1 LRKRRAFLER
11 FLKIISTSL
20 FKTDRPLNIFRN
32 KSNWQIFLFLFAILI
47 GIGSLIYTQ
56 FLVRSLKSEER
67 KKVEM
72 WAEATRLI
80 NSADSTQNLD
90 FLLTIIQNNNTV
102 PVILT
107 DGHDNII
114 DTRNLGQV
122 NTADPFFMGAKIEKM
137 KSDNEPII
145 IDLGNGFTNRI
156 YYKDSIILSQLM
168 YYPFIQLGFIILF
181 ILASYLALSSSRKAE
196 QNRVWV
202 GMSKE
207 TAHQLGTPTT
217 SLSGWIE
224 ILQNNYP
231 DIPVIKELALDV
243 KRLEKVTE
251 RFSRIGSKPSLSEE
265 NVKSLIQNSV
275 NYLKTR
281 SSSKVLFVLPFSTD
295 EEINIPV
302 NPALFE
308 WVIENICKN
317 AMDAMEGNGE
327 ITIRVEEEGKYAII
341 DIYDTGKG
349 IPKSAYKKIF
359 NPGFTTKKRG
369 WGLGLSLAKRI
380 IEEYHNG
387 RIFVKSSEI
396 GKGTCIRIMMKNG
409 KG

>member
-1 LRKRRAFLER
+1 
-11 FLKIISTSL
+11 
-20 FKTDRPLNIFRN
+20 LNILRN
-32 KSNWQIFLFLFAILI
+32 RNNWQVFLFLFAILI
-47 GIGSLIYTQ
+47 GVGSLIYTQ
-56 FLVRSLKSEER
+56 FLVRSLKAEER

-80 NSADSTQNLD
+80 NTADSTQNLD
-90 FLLTIIQNNNTV
+90 FLLTIIENNNTV

-107 DGHDNII
+107 DGFDNII
-114 DTRNLGQV
+114 ATRNIEQV
-122 NTADPFFMGAKIEKM
+122 KIEDTGLMGVKLEKM
-137 KSDNEPII
+137 KSDNDPII
-145 IDLGNGFTNRI
+145 IDLGNGSTNRI

-168 YYPFIQLGFIILF
+168 YYPFVQLGFIILF

-217 SLSGWIE
+217 SMSGWIE

-231 DIPVIKELALDV
+231 DIPVTKELALDV

-251 RFSRIGSKPSLSEE
+251 RFSRIGSKPSLTQE
-265 NVKSLIQNSV
+265 NITSLIQNSV

-281 SSSKVLFVLPFSTD
+281 SSSKVLFVLTFSAD

-302 NPALFE
+302 NPPLFE
-308 WVIENICKN
+308 WVIENVCKN
-317 AMDAMEGNGE
+317 AIDAMEGNGE
-327 ITIRVEEEGKYAII
+327 ITIRVEEAEKHAII
-341 DIYDTGKG
+341 DISDTGKG
-349 IPKSAYKKIF
+349 MPKSTWKKVF

-380 IEEYHNG
+380 IEEYHHG
-387 RIFVKSSEI
+387 KIFVKSSEI
-396 GKGTCIRIMMKNG
+396 GKGTCIRIMMKTG
-409 KG
+409 IV

>member
-1 LRKRRAFLER
+1 M
-11 FLKIISTSL
+11 
-20 FKTDRPLNIFRN
+20 NIFRN
-32 KSNWQIFLFLFAILI
+32 RSNWQIFLFLFAILI
-47 GIGSLIYTQ
+47 GVGSLIYTQ
-56 FLVRSLKSEER
+56 FLVRNLQGEER

-80 NSADSTQNLD
+80 NSADSTQNLE
-90 FLLTIIQNNNTV
+90 FLLTIIENNNTV

-107 DGHDNII
+107 DGNDNVIAARNI
-114 DTRNLGQV
+114 DEG
-122 NTADPFFMGAKIEKM
+122 KIQNSGFTGM
-137 KSDNEPII
+137 KLERMKRDNDPII
-145 IDLGNGFTNRI
+145 IELGNGFTNRI
-156 YYKDSIILSQLM
+156 YYNDSIILSQLI
-168 YYPFIQLGFIILF
+168 YYPYVQLGFIILF

-217 SLSGWIE
+217 SMSGWIE

-265 NVKSLIQNSV
+265 NVKSLIQKAV
-275 NYLKTR
+275 DYLQTR
-281 SSSKVLFVLPFSTD
+281 SSSKVLFILPFSAD

-308 WVIENICKN
+308 WVIENVCKN
-317 AMDAMEGNGE
+317 AIDAMEGDGE
-327 ITIRVEEEGKYAII
+327 ITIRVEEADKHAII

>member
-1 LRKRRAFLER
+1 LNIYLNRSKWQAFL
-11 FLKIISTSL
+11 F
-20 FKTDRPLNIFRN
+20 F
-32 KSNWQIFLFLFAILI
+32 FAILI
-47 GIGSLIYTQ
+47 GVGSLIYTQ
-56 FLVRSLKSEER
+56 FLVRSLKAEER

-122 NTADPFFMGAKIEKM
+122 KTEDPGFMGAKIEKM
-137 KSDNEPII
+137 RSDNQPII

-217 SLSGWIE
+217 SLSGWVE

-231 DIPVIKELALDV
+231 EIPVIKELALDV

-251 RFSRIGSKPSLSEE
+251 RFSRIGSKPSLAEE
-265 NVKSLIQNSV
+265 NIKSLIQNSV
-275 NYLKTR
+275 NYLQTR
-281 SSSKVLFVLPFSTD
+281 SSSKVLFVLPFSAD
-295 EEINIPV
+295 DEINIPV

-308 WVIENICKN
+308 WVIENVCKN
-317 AMDAMEGNGE
+317 AMDAMEGDGE
-327 ITIRVEEEGKYAII
+327 ITIRVEEEGKYAVI

-349 IPKSAYKKIF
+349 MPKSAYKKIF

-380 IEEYHNG
+380 VEEYHNG
-387 RIFVKSSEI
+387 KIFVKSSEI

>member
-1 LRKRRAFLER
+1 
-11 FLKIISTSL
+11 
-20 FKTDRPLNIFRN
+20 LNIFRN
-32 KSNWQIFLFLFAILI
+32 KSNWQVFLFLFAILI
-47 GIGSLIYTQ
+47 GVGSLIYTQ

-80 NSADSTQNLD
+80 NIADSTQNLD

-122 NTADPFFMGAKIEKM
+122 KIDDPGFMGAKLEKM
-137 KSDNEPII
+137 KRDNKPII
-145 IDLGNGFTNRI
+145 IDLGSGFSNRI
-156 YYKDSIILSQLM
+156 YYKDSIILSQLI

-217 SLSGWIE
+217 SMSGWIE

-231 DIPVIKELALDV
+231 DIPAIKELALDV

-251 RFSRIGSKPSLSEE
+251 RFSRIGSKPSLSVE

-275 NYLKTR
+275 NYLQTR
-281 SSSKVLFVLPFSTD
+281 SSSKVLFVLPFSAD

-308 WVIENICKN
+308 WVIENVCKN
-317 AMDAMEGNGE
+317 AMDAMEGDGE

-359 NPGFTTKKRG
+359 NPGYTTKKRG

-396 GKGTCIRIMMKNG
+396 GKGTCIRIIMKNG

>member
-1 LRKRRAFLER
+1 
-11 FLKIISTSL
+11 
-20 FKTDRPLNIFRN
+20 LNIHLNR
-32 KSNWQIFLFLFAILI
+32 SNWQAFLFFFAILI
-47 GIGSLIYTQ
+47 GVGSLIYTQ
-56 FLVRSLKSEER
+56 FLVRSLKAEER

-114 DTRNLGQV
+114 NTRNLGQLK
-122 NTADPFFMGAKIEKM
+122 TQDPGFMAEKIEKM
-137 KSDNEPII
+137 KSDNQPII
-145 IDLGNGFTNRI
+145 IELGNGFTNRI
-156 YYKDSIILSQLM
+156 YYKDSIILSQLI

-217 SLSGWIE
+217 SLSGWVE

-251 RFSRIGSKPSLSEE
+251 RFSRIGSKPSLAEE
-265 NVKSLIQNSV
+265 NIKSLIQNSV
-275 NYLKTR
+275 NYLQTR

-295 EEINIPV
+295 DEINIPV

-308 WVIENICKN
+308 WVIENVCKN
-317 AMDAMEGNGE
+317 AMDAMEGDGE
-327 ITIRVEEEGKYAII
+327 ITIRVEEEGKFAVI

-349 IPKSAYKKIF
+349 MPKSAYKKIF

-380 IEEYHNG
+380 VEEYHNG

>member
-1 LRKRRAFLER
+1 MNIYLNRSKWQAFL
-11 FLKIISTSL
+11 F
-20 FKTDRPLNIFRN
+20 F
-32 KSNWQIFLFLFAILI
+32 FAILI
-47 GIGSLIYTQ
+47 GVGSLIYTQ
-56 FLVRSLKSEER
+56 FLVRSLKAEER

-122 NTADPFFMGAKIEKM
+122 KTEDPGFMGAKIEKM
-137 KSDNEPII
+137 KSDNQPII
-145 IDLGNGFTNRI
+145 IELGNGFTNRI

-217 SLSGWIE
+217 SLSGWVE

-251 RFSRIGSKPSLSEE
+251 RFSRIGSKPSLAEE
-265 NVKSLIQNSV
+265 NIKSLIQNSV
-275 NYLKTR
+275 NYLQTR
-281 SSSKVLFVLPFSTD
+281 SSSKVLFVLPFSAD
-295 EEINIPV
+295 DEINIPV

-308 WVIENICKN
+308 WVIENVCKN
-317 AMDAMEGNGE
+317 AMDAMEGDGE
-327 ITIRVEEEGKYAII
+327 ITIRVEEEGKFAVI

-349 IPKSAYKKIF
+349 MPKSAYKKIF
-359 NPGFTTKKRG
+359 NPGYTTKKRG

-380 IEEYHNG
+380 VEEYHNG
-387 RIFVKSSEI
+387 KIFVKSSEI

>member
-1 LRKRRAFLER
+1 MN
-11 FLKIISTSL
+11 IY
-20 FKTDRPLNIFRN
+20 LNRS
-32 KSNWQIFLFLFAILI
+32 KWQIFLFLFAILI
-47 GIGSLIYTQ
+47 GVGSLIYTQ
-56 FLVRSLKSEER
+56 FLVRSLKAEER
-67 KKVEM
+67 NKVEM

-80 NSADSTQNLD
+80 NTADSTQNLD

-102 PVILT
+102 PVILS

-114 DTRNLGQV
+114 DTRNLGQLKSDDSG
-122 NTADPFFMGAKIEKM
+122 NLGLKLEKM

-145 IDLGNGFTNRI
+145 IELGNGFTNRI

-181 ILASYLALSSSRKAE
+181 IIASYLALSSSRKAE

-217 SLSGWIE
+217 SLSGWVE

-275 NYLKTR
+275 NYLQTR
-281 SSSKVLFVLPFSTD
+281 SSSKVLFVLPFSAD
-295 EEINIPV
+295 DEINIPV

-308 WVIENICKN
+308 WVIENVCKN
-317 AMDAMEGNGE
+317 AMDAMEGDGE
-327 ITIRVEEEGKYAII
+327 ITIRVEEEGKFALI

>member
-1 LRKRRAFLER
+1 M
-11 FLKIISTSL
+11 
-20 FKTDRPLNIFRN
+20 NIFRN
-32 KSNWQIFLFLFAILI
+32 RNNWQVFLFLFAVLI
-47 GIGSLIYTQ
+47 GVGSLIYTQ
-56 FLVRSLKSEER
+56 FLVRSLKAEER

-80 NSADSTQNLD
+80 NTADSTQNLD
-90 FLLTIIQNNNTV
+90 FLLSIIENNNTV

-107 DGHDNII
+107 DGSDNII
-114 DTRNLGQV
+114 ATRNIEQV
-122 NTADPFFMGAKIEKM
+122 KIEDSGLMGVRLEKM
-137 KSDNEPII
+137 KSDNDPII
-145 IDLGNGFTNRI
+145 IDLGNGTSNRI

-217 SLSGWIE
+217 SMSGWIE

-231 DIPVIKELALDV
+231 DNPVTKELALDV

-251 RFSRIGSKPSLSEE
+251 RFSRIGSKPSLTQE
-265 NVKSLIQNSV
+265 NIISLIQNSV

-281 SSSKVLFVLPFSTD
+281 SSSKVLFVLPFSAD

-302 NPALFE
+302 NPPLFE
-308 WVIENICKN
+308 WVIENVCKN
-317 AMDAMEGNGE
+317 AIDAMEGDGE
-327 ITIRVEEEGKYAII
+327 ITIRVAEAEKHAII
-341 DIYDTGKG
+341 DISDTGKG
-349 IPKSAYKKIF
+349 MPKSAWKKVF

-380 IEEYHNG
+380 IEEYHHG
-387 RIFVKSSEI
+387 KIFVRSSEI
-396 GKGTCIRIMMKNG
+396 GKGTCIRIMMKTG
-409 KG
+409 IV

>member
-1 LRKRRAFLER
+1 
-11 FLKIISTSL
+11 
-20 FKTDRPLNIFRN
+20 
-32 KSNWQIFLFLFAILI
+32 
-47 GIGSLIYTQ
+47 
-56 FLVRSLKSEER
+56 
-67 KKVEM
+67 M

-114 DTRNLGQV
+114 NTRNLGQLK
-122 NTADPFFMGAKIEKM
+122 TQDPGFMAEKIEKM
-137 KSDNEPII
+137 KSDNQPII

-156 YYKDSIILSQLM
+156 YYKDSIILSQLI

-217 SLSGWIE
+217 SLSGWVE

-231 DIPVIKELALDV
+231 EIPVIKELALDV

-251 RFSRIGSKPSLSEE
+251 RFSRIGSKPSLAEE
-265 NVKSLIQNSV
+265 NIKSLIQNSV
-275 NYLKTR
+275 NYLQTR

-295 EEINIPV
+295 DEINIPV

-308 WVIENICKN
+308 WVIENVCKN
-317 AMDAMEGNGE
+317 AMDAMEGDGE
-327 ITIRVEEEGKYAII
+327 ITIRVEEEGKFAVI

-349 IPKSAYKKIF
+349 MPKSAYKKIF
-359 NPGFTTKKRG
+359 NPGYTTKKRG

-380 IEEYHNG
+380 VEEYHNG